1 MKDYLNSSYL
11 ILERGKGGLWTIE
24 FTSWCSTTGQKIQ
37 DIGIPN
43 PFMMLNP
50 FELVPMIHKSFFTE
64 EDMEPGE
71 VKQKGDKVNL
81 NDPNRPVGVTNMS
94 TVTTVKLERGW

>member
-1 MKDYLNSSYL
+1 MKDLNSSYL
-11 ILERGKGGLWTIE
+11 ILVQTLILWTIE
-24 FTSWCSTTGQKIQ
+24 FTSWWSPTTGQKIQ

-50 FELVPMIHKSFFTE
+50 FELVPMIHKAFFNE

-71 VKQKGDKVNL
+71 VKQKGDKCK
-81 NDPNRPVGVTNMS
+81 S
-94 TVTTVKLERGW
+94 